1 MTQLLSHNMNLSASE
16 KRWLPV
22 FGNNG
27 KLQLGWS
34 CFLNRKTYPMIE
46 QIFEGIAATRV
57 KILQN
62 WTTSHWQHLDELATV
77 CAESDTAL
85 WSNLLHRR
93 KIQVDDFSEL
103 FIINSDG
110 IIVASTH
117 AARNG
122 LLHDGESLMDAL
134 QKGMQSP
141 FLHGPY
147 ADPVTLALGAS
158 VSSFHDAV
166 TLMFYQPLI
175 INEKVVGCIAGR
187 VPNDVIGDLI
197 QREAGHVYP
206 ESGDN
211 YIFMVKAN
219 FDTRIQPGTALS
231 RSRFEDSTFSGGE
244 NLKQGINTQWGKVSV
259 KHHTELE
266 LRFTDPATGEL
277 HPGVRETIKNG
288 SNLFITYPG
297 YSDYR
302 HMPVIGKGVT
312 FQLPGSLDRWGMMCE
327 GDLEEVYR
335 RRSISV
341 SLMNTYLATVIG
353 LLGTTTLLQHFS
365 PFSLLPTLA
374 LNALLLIISAWV
386 FASVGPKRVAERLR
400 KTTQIIRTIAE
411 GEGNLKQRL
420 DTEKMAR
427 DESGSMARWINSFM
441 DSLDGIMGQVIQT
454 TDAVQHSNETMLT
467 RTHEASHTTDEV
479 NQVIGKMLTLVE
491 EQLSEIN
498 EASQAAQTMKQAM
511 DDVVNNARK
520 QFETARTSTLSI
532 RKVVNTT
539 TARVKNLD
547 NRMKEIGD
555 IVAMI
560 TDITS
565 QTNLL
570 ALNAAIEAARAG
582 EAGRGF
588 AVVADEVRSLASRTA
603 VAAAEIQQTV
613 VSLQDETRATVDFM
627 DDGVKEVDQRLKDA
641 ESASSENTELHQAVE
656 KMFGIITQLD
666 ERSHFYGASIRQVEV
681 ASGEMHQVMQELQ
694 DSAHQVKHSTQSLQ
708 QLVGRFTVTD
718 VRRQI

>member
-1 MTQLLSHNMNLSASE
+1 MKQLISHEMNLSASE

-22 FGNNG
+22 FGSNG

-34 CFLNRKTYPMIE
+34 CFLNRQLYPVIE
-46 QIFEGIAATRV
+46 QIFEGIASTRV
-57 KILQN
+57 KILQQ
-62 WTTSHWQHLDELATV
+62 WATSHWQHLDELAAQ
-77 CAESDTAL
+77 CAEADSSQ
-85 WSNLLHRR
+85 WSGLLLRR
-93 KIQVDDFSEL
+93 KDQVGDFSEL
-103 FIINSDG
+103 FIVSCEGQILTS
-110 IIVASTH
+110 SY

-122 LLHDGESLMDAL
+122 QAHSGGSLTHAL
-134 QKGMQSP
+134 QEGLKKP

-147 ADPVTLALGAS
+147 VDPVTLELGAS
-158 VSSFHDAV
+158 TSSFHDAV

-175 INEKVVGCIAGR
+175 QKGKVIGCIAGR

-211 YIFMVKAN
+211 YIFMVKAG
-219 FDTRIQPGTALS
+219 FDASVQPGTALS
-231 RSRFEDSTFSGGE
+231 RSRFEDSTFSHGE
-244 NLKQGINTQWGKVSV
+244 NLKQGIHTKWGTVSV
-259 KHHTELE
+259 QNHTELE
-266 LRFTDPATGEL
+266 LKFTDPATGKL

-302 HMPVIGKGVT
+302 HIPVIGKGTT
-312 FQLPGSLDRWGMMCE
+312 FQLPGSPDRWGMMCE

-341 SLMNTYLATVIG
+341 GLMNTYLVTVIA
-353 LLGTTTLLQHFS
+353 LMVTTTLLQHFS
-365 PFSLLPTLA
+365 PFGLLPTLL
-374 LNALLLIISAWV
+374 LNTLMLIFSAWV
-386 FASVGPKRVAERLR
+386 FANTGPKRVAERLR

-420 DTEKMAR
+420 DTENMSR
-427 DESGSMARWINSFM
+427 DESGSMGRWINSFM

-454 TDAVQHSNETMLT
+454 TGAVQHNNETMLT
-467 RTHEASHTTDEV
+467 RTQEARQTSREV
-479 NQVIGKMLTLVE
+479 NEVIGKMLTLVE
-491 EQLSEIN
+491 DQLGEIN
-498 EASQAAQTMKQAM
+498 QASQTAESMKTVM
-511 DDVVNNARK
+511 DEVVESARE
-520 QFETARTSTLSI
+520 QFEAARTGTLSI
-532 RKVVNTT
+532 RKVVDT
-539 TARVKNLD
+539 TAERVHQLD
-547 NRMKEIGD
+547 SRMKEIGD
-555 IVAMI
+555 IVSMI

-603 VAAAEIQQTV
+603 EAALEIQATV
-613 VSLQDETRATVDFM
+613 FSLQDETRAAVSFM
-627 DDGVKEVDQRLKDA
+627 EEGVKEVDQRLKDA
-641 ESASSENTELHQAVE
+641 ESASSENTELHQVVSQ
-656 KMFGIITQLD
+656 MFSIITQLN
-666 ERSHFYGASIRQVEV
+666 ERSHFYGSSIRQVEV
-681 ASGEMHQVMQELQ
+681 ASSEMSQVMDELQ

-708 QLVGRFTVTD
+708 QLVGRFTVSMA
-718 VRRQI
+718 R

>member
-1 MTQLLSHNMNLSASE
+1 MTPLASHNMNLSAAE

-27 KLQLGWS
+27 KIQLGWS
-34 CFLNRKTYPMIE
+34 CFLNRKLYPVIE
-46 QIFEGIAATRV
+46 QIFEGIASTRV
-57 KILQN
+57 KILHH
-62 WTTSHWQHLDELATV
+62 WATSHWQHLDELATQ
-77 CAESDTAL
+77 CAESDAAL
-85 WSNLLHRR
+85 WPDLLLRR
-93 KIQVDDFSEL
+93 KIQVGDFSEL
-103 FIINSDG
+103 CIINPEG
-110 IIVASTH
+110 QILVSTH
-117 AARNG
+117 AARVGQTHSGG
-122 LLHDGESLMDAL
+122 LLTRAL
-134 QKGMQSP
+134 QEGIKKP

-147 ADPVTLALGAS
+147 ADPVTLELGAS
-158 VSSFHDAV
+158 TSSFHDAV

-175 INEKVVGCIAGR
+175 HKGKVIGCITGR

-211 YIFMVKAN
+211 YIFMVKAG
-219 FDTRIQPGTALS
+219 FDTSVQPGTALS
-231 RSRFEDSTFSGGE
+231 RSRFEDSTFSHGE
-244 NLKQGINTQWGKVSV
+244 NLKQGIHTQWGKVSV

-266 LRFTDPATGEL
+266 LRFTDPATGQL

-302 HMPVIGKGVT
+302 HIPVIGKGVT
-312 FQLPGSLDRWGMMCE
+312 FQLPGSPDRWGMMCE

-341 SLMNTYLATVIG
+341 NLMNTYLATVIG
-353 LLGTTTLLQHFS
+353 LLGTTTLLQHYS
-365 PFSLLPTLA
+365 PFGLLPTLG
-374 LNALLLIISAWV
+374 LNALLLLVSAWV
-386 FASVGPKRVAERLR
+386 FANTGPKRVAERLR

-411 GEGNLKQRL
+411 GEGNLQQRL

-427 DESGSMARWINSFM
+427 DESGSMGRWINSFM
-441 DSLDGIMGQVIQT
+441 DSLDGIMGQVIHT
-454 TDAVQHSNETMLT
+454 TSAVQSNNETMLT
-467 RTHEASHTTDEV
+467 RTHEASQTTREV

-491 EQLSEIN
+491 EQLGEIN
-498 EASQAAQTMKQAM
+498 QASQTAQTMKQAM
-511 DDVVNNARK
+511 DEVVDNARE
-520 QFETARTSTLSI
+520 QFEAARTGTLSI
-532 RKVVNTT
+532 RKVVDT
-539 TARVKNLD
+539 TAARVQNLD
-547 NRMKEIGD
+547 SRMKEIGD
-555 IVAMI
+555 IVSMI

-603 VAAAEIQQTV
+603 DAASEIQQTV
-613 VSLQDETRATVDFM
+613 SSLQDETRAAVEFM
-627 DDGVKEVDQRLKDA
+627 EDGVKEVDQRLKDA

-656 KMFGIITQLD
+656 QMFQIITQLN

-681 ASGEMHQVMQELQ
+681 ASSEMSQVMEELQ

-708 QLVGRFTVTD
+708 QLVGRFTVTG
-718 VRRQI
+718 VRKA

>member
-1 MTQLLSHNMNLSASE
+1 MKQLISHEMNLSASE

-22 FGNNG
+22 FGSNG

-34 CFLNRKTYPMIE
+34 CFLNRQLYPVIE
-46 QIFEGIAATRV
+46 QIFEGIASTRV
-57 KILQN
+57 KILQQ
-62 WTTSHWQHLDELATV
+62 WATSHWQHLDELAAQ
-77 CAESDTAL
+77 CAEADSSQ
-85 WSNLLHRR
+85 WSGLLLRR
-93 KIQVDDFSEL
+93 KDQVGDFSEL
-103 FIINSDG
+103 FIVSCEGQILTS
-110 IIVASTH
+110 SY

-122 LLHDGESLMDAL
+122 QAHSGGSLTHAL
-134 QKGMQSP
+134 QEGLKKP

-147 ADPVTLALGAS
+147 VDPVTLELGAS
-158 VSSFHDAV
+158 TSSFHDAV

-175 INEKVVGCIAGR
+175 QKGKVIGCIAGR

-211 YIFMVKAN
+211 YIFMVKAG
-219 FDTRIQPGTALS
+219 FDASVQPGTALS
-231 RSRFEDSTFSGGE
+231 RSRFEDSTFSHGE
-244 NLKQGINTQWGKVSV
+244 NLKQGIHTKWGTVSV
-259 KHHTELE
+259 QNHTELE
-266 LRFTDPATGEL
+266 LKFTDPATGKL

-302 HMPVIGKGVT
+302 HIPVIGKGTT
-312 FQLPGSLDRWGMMCE
+312 FQLPGSPDRWGMMCE

-341 SLMNTYLATVIG
+341 GLMNTYLVTVIA
-353 LLGTTTLLQHFS
+353 LMVTTTLLQHFS
-365 PFSLLPTLA
+365 PFGLLPTLL
-374 LNALLLIISAWV
+374 LNTLMLIFSAWV
-386 FASVGPKRVAERLR
+386 FANTGPKRVAERLR

-420 DTEKMAR
+420 DTENMSR
-427 DESGSMARWINSFM
+427 DESGSMGRWINSFM

-454 TDAVQHSNETMLT
+454 TGAVQHNNETMLT
-467 RTHEASHTTDEV
+467 RTQEARQTSREV
-479 NQVIGKMLTLVE
+479 NEVIGKMLTLVE
-491 EQLSEIN
+491 DQLGEIN
-498 EASQAAQTMKQAM
+498 QASQTAESMKTVM
-511 DDVVNNARK
+511 DEVVESARE
-520 QFETARTSTLSI
+520 QFEAARTGTLSI
-532 RKVVNTT
+532 RKVVDT
-539 TARVKNLD
+539 TAERVHQLD
-547 NRMKEIGD
+547 SRMKEIGD
-555 IVAMI
+555 IVSMI

-603 VAAAEIQQTV
+603 EAASEIQATV
-613 VSLQDETRATVDFM
+613 FSLQDETRAAVSFM
-627 DDGVKEVDQRLKDA
+627 EEGVKEVDQRLKDA
-641 ESASSENTELHQAVE
+641 ESASSENTELHQVVSQ
-656 KMFGIITQLD
+656 MFSIITQLN
-666 ERSHFYGASIRQVEV
+666 ERSHFYGSSIRQVEV
-681 ASGEMHQVMQELQ
+681 ASSEMSQVMDELQ

-708 QLVGRFTVTD
+708 QLVGRFTVSMA
-718 VRRQI
+718 R